1 MRISMT
7 RETAESITRAL
18 LAATNEI
25 DDSLVLAQLAL
36 SESESVE
43 YRRRVAKVLGALY
56 LDVIKWV
63 VQDYPELD
71 PGRQR

>member
-1 MRISMT
+1 MT

-25 DDSLVLAQLAL
+25 DDSVVLAQLAL
-36 SESESVE
+36 PESEYVE

-63 VQDYPELD
+63 VQDHPELD